1 MKSTP
6 LRSRLASVAFV
17 ILVAAAWLYL
27 APTQIGGATTYLTTS
42 GTSMEPRFHAGD
54 LALIRPADRYSVGEV
69 VAYRSTLLH
78 TIVLHRIIARD
89 GDRYVFKGDHNNF
102 VDPTQPRRSELV
114 GALWLRIPAAGR
126 VLGWLH
132 SPPVVA
138 LLVGAIVLL
147 LLGAGEERRRRDRR
161 RRGGGPVRGGGRSMS
176 GRDNAAG
183 VPSDIRGLLTAV
195 AAVAVFFLLAVFA
208 FTRPLRDPAATK
220 IPYSQDV
227 SFGYSASAPAGP
239 VYPDGVVSTGDPIFL
254 NLVHQ
259 IRVQVVY
266 HLTTAAPHTL
276 AGTEDVLVRL
286 TGPGGWTRSMQ
297 VTPAVHFTGDRA
309 QAEVTLGLPYLQS
322 LFAQVAKL
330 TGAPATAGYSIAVAP
345 QFRIG
350 GTLAGG
356 PLSTSFNPELSFQV
370 NDVQLL
376 PGVGSSAS
384 SNAPGASSDAPN
396 SLTSNQ
402 SATTSRAGTT
412 ANTVNVLGR
421 TLDIATLRWLSILGF
436 LLAGASALLM
446 LQLKRREPFAE
457 TARIQSRYRHLIV
470 PIVGAA
476 DLTGRPVFDVA
487 SIKALVAL
495 AERSERL
502 ILHQYGD
509 SADTFLVDD
518 EGTVYRYRTRPTG
531 VVWSDSP
538 AIVPRAAR
546 PADRPAARPDGRD
559 GAAAG
564 RAAVGVVATGD
575 GDRPAPEPPV
585 DLAAYAD
592 SSRRNAP
599 AAASTAGLR
608 RPVPVS
614 PVVRVGVDDR
624 PRVQPAAAA
633 GVEAA
638 HRVVSL
644 ARILRVPV
652 DSPSSSAGAASEAA
666 WSGPV
671 PVSSVESA
679 PVADPSPEEPAEA
692 AEQAAWSGPLLVS
705 SLESAPVGDP
715 SPEEPAEAADEG
727 SWSGPVGDPSPEGPA
742 EAPDN
747 GAWAGPAPVAS
758 VEPAPVGDPS
768 PEEPAE
774 AASERTWSWPVPVAS
789 VEPAPVG
796 DPSPEEPAGAAD
808 AEARLEPMPS
818 ADPASVADPPR
829 RPSFSASMS
838 GPDSAPAVW
847 RSRAQS
853 GRGLWGQ
860 IHRKLRDER

>member
-1 MKSTP
+1 MKRTP

-42 GTSMEPRFHAGD
+42 GISMEPRFHAGD
-54 LALIRPADRYSVGEV
+54 LALVRPADRYSVGEV

-102 VDPTQPRRSELV
+102 VDPTHPRRSELV
-114 GALWLRIPAAGR
+114 GALWLRIPAGGR

-138 LLVGAIVLL
+138 VLLGAIFLLV
-147 LLGAGEERRRRDRR
+147 LGAGEERRRRDRR
-161 RRGGGPVRGGGRSMS
+161 RRRGGGSVREGGRSMS
-176 GRDNAAG
+176 GRDDAAA

-208 FTRPLRDPAATK
+208 FTRPLRNPAATK
-220 IPYSQDV
+220 IPYRQSA

-239 VYPDGVVSTGDPIFL
+239 VYPDGVVSTGAPIFL

-266 HLTTAAPHTL
+266 QLTTAAPHTI

-297 VTPAVHFTGDRA
+297 ITPAVRFTGDRA
-309 QAEVTLGLPYLQS
+309 TAAVTLGLPYLQS

-350 GTLAGG
+350 GTLAGR
-356 PLSTSFNPELSFQV
+356 PLSTTFNPVLSFQV

-384 SNAPGASSDAPN
+384 SNAPS
-396 SLTSNQ
+396 SLTSGQNG
-402 SATTSRAGTT
+402 TTSRAGTT
-412 ANTVNVLGR
+412 ANTINVLGR
-421 TLDIATLRWLSILGF
+421 TLDIATLRWLSIFGF

-446 LQLKRREPFAE
+446 VQLKRREPFAE
-457 TARIQSRYRHLIV
+457 TARIQSRYGHLIV

-531 VVWSDSP
+531 VVWSDTP
-538 AIVPRAAR
+538 AIVPQATR
-546 PADRPAARPDGRD
+546 PADRPKARQDGGGGR
-559 GAAAG
+559 GATG
-564 RAAVGVVATGD
+564 VVVATGD
-575 GDRPAPEPPV
+575 GNRSAPDPPA
-585 DLAAYAD
+585 DL
-592 SSRRNAP
+592 RRLRRFV
-599 AAASTAGLR
+599 STQCAGRSEDAGLR
-608 RPVPVS
+608 RPAVPLS
-614 PVVRVGVDDR
+614 PVVRVHVDD
-624 PRVQPAAAA
+624 PPPGHPAAAA
-633 GVEAA
+633 GGGGGAPRGA
-638 HRVVSL
+638 HR
-644 ARILRVPV
+644 ARPPRAPSTVHRRLLGLREWRRGLVRRPWRRWTLRWLVIGRPSGLRTLPDGGRARPGPVAPV
-652 DSPSSSAGAASEAA
+652 DS
-666 WSGPV
+666 
-671 PVSSVESA
+671 VS
-679 PVADPSPEEPAEA
+679 
-692 AEQAAWSGPLLVS
+692 
-705 SLESAPVGDP
+705 VGDP
-715 SPEEPAEAADEG
+715 SPER
-727 SWSGPVGDPSPEGPA
+727 VC
-742 EAPDN
+742 
-747 GAWAGPAPVAS
+747 
-758 VEPAPVGDPS
+758 
-768 PEEPAE
+768 
-774 AASERTWSWPVPVAS
+774 
-789 VEPAPVG
+789 
-796 DPSPEEPAGAAD
+796 
-808 AEARLEPMPS
+808 
-818 ADPASVADPPR
+818 R
-829 RPSFSASMS
+829 R
-838 GPDSAPAVW
+838 
-847 RSRAQS
+847 S
-853 GRGLWGQ
+853 GRGGVASSGARGVGGLCVGW
-860 IHRKLRDER
+860 